1 MRIRWMIV
9 CCCCLLLFPS
19 VAAATEMDAS
29 AYLSDLHLEEIDE
42 ATEQYLEDTSFSELV
57 QGILDGSI
65 TFSAEDWLD
74 RGFEMAFGE
83 IRTQTGLV
91 IQLLAV
97 SILAAILRQIS
108 GSFCGKEVGEMGFYV
123 CYMILIV
130 VLISTFFE
138 ITEAVVERVG
148 QTADAFAV
156 MLPVFLALAA
166 SSGNLTQ
173 TALMGPTMMGGC
185 TLIAFLTKTII
196 VPVILVAVA
205 LEMTDKLSEQPLC
218 ERFAKL
224 WKQGISWGMKGL
236 AGGFMLLLSLQKIGG
251 GALNGLAVRT
261 AKIAVNA
268 VPIVGDVMGGAVDT
282 AAAVA
287 STLRG
292 GTLAAAILFFLL
304 LCLPLLCKLIVMTL
318 IFKFTAAATESI
330 CEARLV
336 SCIGVAGDYTALL
349 LGVVFLVEVMFL
361 FSAFLLLGS
370 V

>member
-19 VAAATEMDAS
+19 VAAATEMDTS

-224 WKQGISWGMKGL
+224 WKQGISWGM
-236 AGGFMLLLSLQKIGG
+236 
-251 GALNGLAVRT
+251 
-261 AKIAVNA
+261 
-268 VPIVGDVMGGAVDT
+268 
-282 AAAVA
+282 
-287 STLRG
+287 
-292 GTLAAAILFFLL
+292 
-304 LCLPLLCKLIVMTL
+304 
-318 IFKFTAAATESI
+318 
-330 CEARLV
+330 
-336 SCIGVAGDYTALL
+336 
-349 LGVVFLVEVMFL
+349 
-361 FSAFLLLGS
+361 
-370 V
+370 